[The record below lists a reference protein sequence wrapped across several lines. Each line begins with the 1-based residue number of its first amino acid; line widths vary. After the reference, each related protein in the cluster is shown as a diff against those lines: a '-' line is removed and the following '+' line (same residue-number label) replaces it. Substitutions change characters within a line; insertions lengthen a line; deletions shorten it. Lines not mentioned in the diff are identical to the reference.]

1 MSSSLLR
8 ATLFFALIGIL
19 LGAQP
24 RYARADPSQLCRAFS
39 SITLA
44 PTDILFAPYISGRDA
59 YGALSEEGHPYKVWV
74 SFLPS
79 YPVFIVIQVGGTVI
93 RIVAGVFEILPG
105 LVSLFAEEAG
115 QPLFAQQD
123 QAPQIYRSE
132 LGPCPVRIGTSYWS
146 VLSGSEPRSPDSELP
161 QTTE

>member
-1 MSSSLLR
+1 MSSLLLR
-8 ATLFFALIGIL
+8 ATLFLALVGVL

-24 RYARADPSQLCRAFS
+24 RSVRADPSQLCRAFS
-39 SITLA
+39 SIVLA

-59 YGALSEEGHPYKVWV
+59 YSALSEEGKPYKVWV

-79 YPVFIVIQVGGTVI
+79 YPVFVLIQLGGTAL
-93 RIVAGVFEILPG
+93 RIVSGAFEVLPG
-105 LVSLFAEEAG
+105 LVSLFAEQAG

-123 QAPQIYRSE
+123 QAPQIYRAE

-146 VLSGSEPRSPDSELP
+146 VLSGSEPRSPDAELSQP
-161 QTTE
+161 TE